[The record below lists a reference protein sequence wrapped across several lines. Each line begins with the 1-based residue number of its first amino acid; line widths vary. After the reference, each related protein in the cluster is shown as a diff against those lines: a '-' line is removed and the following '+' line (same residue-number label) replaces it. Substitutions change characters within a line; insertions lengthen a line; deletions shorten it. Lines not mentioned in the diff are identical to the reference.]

1 MESPET
7 LPRTRF
13 DEFSYDGIAWLY
25 DELAALS
32 SFGRIGRSKRVHLDV
47 VEAGDRVL
55 FAGVGRGSDALIA
68 ARRGARV
75 TAIDLSPRMLGR
87 FARRLEK
94 EGLASERILGDVA
107 DHAPAEP
114 YDVVVAHYFL
124 NLYDEV
130 RAGAM
135 LAHLGR
141 LVRPGGALLLA
152 DFARPRP
159 TPLGRLL
166 ANAYYRPID
175 WIAWALGYCALHPI
189 LDYATLLAPMPFRI
203 EREVRLPL
211 LPGGDPAYVAIR
223 ARRLA

>member
-1 MESPET
+1 M
-7 LPRTRF
+7 PRTRF

-25 DELAALS
+25 DELAALY
-32 SFGRIGRSKRVHLDV
+32 SFGRIARSKAVHLGV
-47 VEAGDRVL
+47 VAPGDRVL
-55 FAGVGRGSDALIA
+55 FAGAGRGSDALIV

-87 FARRLEK
+87 FERRLAR
-94 EGLASERILGDVA
+94 EGLAAERIVGDVA
-107 DHAPAEP
+107 DHAPAAP
-114 YDVVVAHYFL
+114 YDVGVAHYFL

-141 LVRPGGALLLA
+141 LVRPGGTLLLA

-159 TPLGRLL
+159 TLFGRFL
-166 ANAYYRPID
+166 ADAYYRPVD
-175 WIAWALGYCALHPI
+175 WLAWALGYCALHPI
-189 LDYATLLAPMPFRI
+189 LDYGRLLAPLPFRI
-203 EREVRLPL
+203 GSEVRLPL

-223 ARRLA
+223 AERCA